1 MYDMEVTMEYK
12 RSANDVIARLDKGDK
27 IMASINEIAEKESI
41 KAGFVSG
48 IGAVN
53 QAKLSF
59 FLLGS
64 NEYNTVNF
72 EEPFEV
78 LSMNGTLSYV
88 DDSPHQHVHIVLGRE
103 DYSTIGG
110 HLQEA
115 TVSVTLEVHIKIL
128 DTEVTRETS
137 SEFGIQTLD
146 LS

>member
-1 MYDMEVTMEYK
+1 MEVIMEYK
-12 RSANDVIARLDKGDK
+12 RSGNDVIARFDKGDK
-27 IMASINEIAEKESI
+27 IMASLNDIAEKESI
-41 KAGFVSG
+41 KTGFVSG

-53 QAKLSF
+53 QAELSF
-59 FLLGS
+59 FLIDS
-64 NEYNTVNF
+64 KEYQTVNF

-88 DDSPHQHVHIVLGRE
+88 DNNPHQHVHMVLGKE

-115 TVSVTLEVHIKIL
+115 TVSITLEVHIKIL

>member
-64 NEYNTVNF
+64 NEYNTENF

-88 DDSPHQHVHIVLGRE
+88 DDSPHQHVHMVLGRE